1 MTKNDTV
8 KIKEK
13 SNVLQIHPKDN
24 VLVALEKLPAGMTV
38 QHNGTEVTLKDHIPP
53 KHKFTLREFDR
64 GDEIIMY
71 GVLVGRTTEPVAEGG
86 LLTTENLH
94 HASNEDYHRTTDT
107 VSWDPP
113 DVNALEGLTF
123 DGYHRPN
130 GQVGTRNYWLFIPM
144 VFCENNNLKI
154 IKDAL
159 LTELGY
165 ANDNQYRSYVREL
178 LNSGSKNGTPETR
191 KEKVFKNID
200 GIKFLTHEGG
210 CGGTREDSIVL
221 GKLLAGYASH
231 PNVAGVTI
239 MSLGCQHLQLKLFMD
254 LLKEVNPDFD
264 KPLLAFEQ
272 QSFRSV
278 DDMMKKVILKTIEG
292 IRKANEVERKPAPL
306 SKLVLGMECGG
317 SDGFSGIS
325 ANPSVGRVADYLA
338 VLGGKVIL
346 SEFPELYGAEQ
357 DLVDRMVTER
367 LAEKF
372 TFLMKSYNKAA
383 EEVGSGFDMNP
394 SPGNIRD
401 GLITDAIK
409 SLGAAQKG
417 GRSPVKDV
425 LDYTEPVKEDG
436 LSLLCTPGNDV
447 ESTTGL
453 AGSGANVLL
462 FTTGL
467 GTPTGN
473 PVAPTVKISS
483 NTKLA
488 ENMPDIIDY
497 NTGHIID
504 GSATLEDVSI
514 GLMKT
519 IVEVASG
526 KKTKAELLSQ
536 DDFIPWKRGV
546 SL

>member
-1 MTKNDTV
+1 M

-13 SNVLQIHPKDN
+13 SKVLQIHPQDN
-24 VLVALEKLPAGMTV
+24 VLVALEKLPAGMAV
-38 QHNGTEVTLKDHIPP
+38 QQNGAEIALINPIPP
-53 KHKFTLREFDR
+53 KHKFALQDFEE
-64 GDEIIMY
+64 GDEVIMY
-71 GVLVGRTTEPVAEGG
+71 GVLVGRTKEPVKKGG
-86 LLTTENLH
+86 LLTTKNLH
-94 HASNEDYHRTTDT
+94 HASNEDYHRTVDT

-113 DVNALEGLTF
+113 DVSALKGLTF
-123 DGYHRPN
+123 DGYHRTN
-130 GQVGTRNYWLFIPM
+130 GEVGTRNYWLFIPM

-154 IKDAL
+154 MKDAL

-165 ANDNQYRSYVREL
+165 TNDNQYRDYVREL
-178 LNSGSKNGTPETR
+178 VNNGSTNGVHEVPKSR
-191 KEKVFKNID
+191 VFENID

-210 CGGTREDSIVL
+210 CGGTREDSVVL

-231 PNVAGVTI
+231 PNVAGVTV

-272 QSFRSV
+272 QSFHTV
-278 DDMMKKVILKTIEG
+278 DDLIRKVLDKTIQG
-292 IRKANEVERKPAPL
+292 IKEANKVQRKPAPL
-306 SKLVLGMECGG
+306 SKLILGMECGG

-325 ANPSVGRVADYLA
+325 ANPTVGRVADYLA

-346 SEFPELYGAEQ
+346 SEFPELFGAEQ
-357 DLVDRMVTER
+357 DLVDRMVEER
-367 LAEKF
+367 LADKF

-383 EEVGSGFDMNP
+383 EDVGSGFDMNP

-425 LDYTEPVKEDG
+425 LDYTEQVKEEG

-504 GSATLEDVSI
+504 GTASLEEVAI

-519 IVEVASG
+519 IVDVASG
-526 KKTKAELLSQ
+526 KQKTKAELLNQ

>member
-1 MTKNDTV
+1 ME
-8 KIKEK
+8 IKEK
-13 SNVLQIHPKDN
+13 SKVLQIHPKDN
-24 VLVALEKLPAGMTV
+24 VLVALEKLPAGMPIRY
-38 QHNGTEVTLKDHIPP
+38 NGYEVILQDHIPV
-53 KHKFTLREFDR
+53 KHKLALEDFDV
-64 GDEIIMY
+64 GDEVIMY
-71 GVLVGRTTEPVAEGG
+71 GVLVGKTTEHVKKGG

-94 HASNEDYHRTTDT
+94 HASNEDYQRTTTT

-113 DVNALEGLTF
+113 DVSAWQEVTF
-123 DGYHRPN
+123 DGYHRSN

-144 VFCENNNLKI
+144 VFCENNNLKVL
-154 IKDAL
+154 KDAL

-165 ANDNQYRSYVREL
+165 ANDNEYRNYVREL
-178 LNSGSKNGTPETR
+178 LNSGAQNIKNGVR
-191 KEKVFKNID
+191 KEQVFKNID

-210 CGGTREDSIVL
+210 CGGTREDSIIL

-231 PNVAGVTI
+231 PNVAGVTV
-239 MSLGCQHLQLKLFMD
+239 MSLGCQNLQLKLFMD
-254 LLKEVNPDFD
+254 LLKEVNPGFD

-272 QSFRSV
+272 QGFGPV
-278 DDMMKKVILKTIEG
+278 DVFLKEVIRKTIDELK
-292 IRKANEVERKPAPL
+292 KANKIERKPAPL

-325 ANPSVGRVADYLA
+325 ANPTVGRVADYMA
-338 VLGGKVIL
+338 VLGGKVLL

-357 DLVDRMVTER
+357 DLVDRMINDE
-367 LAEKF
+367 LADKF
-372 TFLMKSYNKAA
+372 TFLMKSYNQSAQ
-383 EEVGSGFDMNP
+383 EVGSGFDMNP

-417 GRSPVKDV
+417 GRSPVMDV
-425 LDYTEPVKEDG
+425 LDYTEPVTEKG

-453 AGSGANVLL
+453 AGSGANILL

-473 PVAPTVKISS
+473 PVSPTIKISS
-483 NTKLA
+483 STKLA
-488 ENMPDIIDY
+488 ENMADIIDY
-497 NTGHIID
+497 NTGPIID
-504 GSATLEDVSI
+504 GTASLEEVAR
-514 GLMKT
+514 GLMET
-519 IVEVASG
+519 VIRVANG
-526 KKTKAELLSQ
+526 ERTKAELLNQ

>member
-1 MTKNDTV
+1 MT
-8 KIKEK
+8 I
-13 SNVLQIHPKDN
+13 Q
-24 VLVALEKLPAGMTV
+24 
-38 QHNGTEVTLKDHIPP
+38 QNGAEISLIDHIPP
-53 KHKFTLREFDR
+53 KHKLAIRDFDE
-64 GDEIIMY
+64 GDEVIMY
-71 GVLVGRTTEPVAEGG
+71 GVLVGKTTEPVRKGG

-94 HASNEDYHRTTDT
+94 HASNEDYKRTVET
-107 VSWDPP
+107 VSWNPP
-113 DVNALEGLTF
+113 DVSVFEGLTF
-123 DGYHRPN
+123 DGYHRSN
-130 GQVGTRNYWLFIPM
+130 GDVGTRNYWLFIPM

-165 ANDNQYRSYVREL
+165 ANDNQYRSFVRNL
-178 LNSGSKNGTPETR
+178 VQPGSKNGI
-191 KEKVFKNID
+191 EKVPKDRVFKNID

-221 GKLLAGYASH
+221 GKLLAGYANH

-254 LLKEVNPDFD
+254 LLKETNPDFD

-272 QSFRSV
+272 QSFRTV
-278 DDMMKKVILKTIEG
+278 DDLIRKVLEKTIRE
-292 IRKANEVERKPAPL
+292 IQKANKIERKPAPL
-306 SKLVLGMECGG
+306 SKLILGMECGG

-325 ANPSVGRVADYLA
+325 ANPSVGRVADFVS
-338 VLGGKVIL
+338 VLGGKVLL
-346 SEFPELYGAEQ
+346 SEFPELFGAEQ
-357 DLVDRMVTER
+357 DLVDRMVDER
-367 LAEKF
+367 LADKF
-372 TFLMKSYNKAA
+372 TFLMKSYNQAA

-425 LDYTEPVKEDG
+425 LDYTEQVTEDG

-488 ENMPDIIDY
+488 DNMPDIIDY
-497 NTGHIID
+497 NTGPIID
-504 GSATLEDVSI
+504 GTASLEEVAT

-519 IVEVASG
+519 VIDVASG
-526 KKTKAELLSQ
+526 KKRTKAELLNQ

>member
-1 MTKNDTV
+1 V
-8 KIKEK
+8 
-13 SNVLQIHPKDN
+13 
-24 VLVALEKLPAGMTV
+24 
-38 QHNGTEVTLKDHIPP
+38 
-53 KHKFTLREFDR
+53 
-64 GDEIIMY
+64 
-71 GVLVGRTTEPVAEGG
+71 
-86 LLTTENLH
+86 
-94 HASNEDYHRTTDT
+94 
-107 VSWDPP
+107 
-113 DVNALEGLTF
+113 
-123 DGYHRPN
+123 
-130 GQVGTRNYWLFIPM
+130 
-144 VFCENNNLKI
+144 

-165 ANDNQYRSYVREL
+165 ANDNEYRNYVREL
-178 LNSGSKNGTPETR
+178 VDTGSRNSTNGVQR
-191 KEKVFKNID
+191 DQIFKNID

-210 CGGTREDSIVL
+210 CGGTREDSIIL

-231 PNVAGVTI
+231 PNVAGVTV
-239 MSLGCQHLQLKLFMD
+239 MSLGCQNLQLKLFMD

-272 QSFRSV
+272 QGFGPV
-278 DDMMKKVILKTIEG
+278 DVFLKEIIRKTIGE
-292 IRKANEVERKPAPL
+292 IRKANEIERKPAPL

-325 ANPSVGRVADYLA
+325 ANPSVGRVADYQA
-338 VLGGKVIL
+338 VLGGKVLL

-357 DLVDRMVTER
+357 DLVDRMINDE
-367 LAEKF
+367 LADKF
-372 TFLMKSYNKAA
+372 TFLMKSYNQSAL
-383 EEVGSGFDMNP
+383 EVGSGFDMNP

-417 GRSPVKDV
+417 GRSPVMDV
-425 LDYTEPVKEDG
+425 LDYTEQVTEEG

-453 AGSGANVLL
+453 AGSGANILL

-473 PVAPTVKISS
+473 PVAPTIKISS

-488 ENMPDIIDY
+488 ENMSDIIDY
-497 NTGHIID
+497 NTGPIID
-504 GSATLEDVSI
+504 GTASLEEVAR
-514 GLMKT
+514 GLMAT
-519 IVEVASG
+519 VIRVANG
-526 KKTKAELLSQ
+526 ERTKAELLNQ
-536 DDFIPWKRGV
+536 NDFIPWKRGV

>member
-1 MTKNDTV
+1 M

-13 SNVLQIHPKDN
+13 SKVLQIHPRDN
-24 VLVALEKLPAGMTV
+24 VLVALEKLPAGMTI
-38 QHNGTEVTLKDHIPP
+38 QQNGAEISLIDHIPP
-53 KHKFTLREFDR
+53 KHKLAIRDFDE
-64 GDEIIMY
+64 GDEVIMY
-71 GVLVGRTTEPVAEGG
+71 GVLVGKTTEPVRKGG

-94 HASNEDYHRTTDT
+94 HASNEDYKRTVET
-107 VSWDPP
+107 VSWNPP
-113 DVNALEGLTF
+113 DVSVFEGLTF
-123 DGYHRPN
+123 DGYHRSN
-130 GQVGTRNYWLFIPM
+130 GDVGTRNYWLFIPM

-165 ANDNQYRSYVREL
+165 ANDNQYRSFVRNL
-178 LNSGSKNGTPETR
+178 VQPGSKNGI
-191 KEKVFKNID
+191 EKVPKDRVFKNID

-221 GKLLAGYASH
+221 GKLLAGYANH

-254 LLKEVNPDFD
+254 LLKETNPDFD

-272 QSFRSV
+272 QSFRTV
-278 DDMMKKVILKTIEG
+278 DDLIRKVLEKTIRE
-292 IRKANEVERKPAPL
+292 IQKANKIERKPAPL
-306 SKLVLGMECGG
+306 SKLILGMECGG

-325 ANPSVGRVADYLA
+325 ANPSVGRVADFVS
-338 VLGGKVIL
+338 VLGGKVLL
-346 SEFPELYGAEQ
+346 SEFPELFGAEQ
-357 DLVDRMVTER
+357 DLVDRMVDER
-367 LAEKF
+367 LADKF
-372 TFLMKSYNKAA
+372 TFLMKSYNQAA

-425 LDYTEPVKEDG
+425 LDYTEQVTEDG

-488 ENMPDIIDY
+488 DNMPDIIDY
-497 NTGHIID
+497 NTGPIID
-504 GSATLEDVSI
+504 GTASLEEVAT

-519 IVEVASG
+519 VIDVASG
-526 KKTKAELLSQ
+526 KKRTKAELLNQ

>member
-1 MTKNDTV
+1 M

-13 SNVLQIHPKDN
+13 SKVLQIHPRDN
-24 VLVALEKLPAGMTV
+24 VLVALEKLPAGMTI
-38 QHNGTEVTLKDHIPP
+38 QQNGAEISLLHHIPP
-53 KHKFTLREFDR
+53 KHKLALQDFDK
-64 GDEIIMY
+64 GDEVIMY
-71 GVLVGRTTEPVAEGG
+71 GVLVGRTTEPVKKGG

-94 HASNEDYHRTTDT
+94 HASNENYLRTVDN
-107 VSWDPP
+107 VSWNPP
-113 DVNALEGLTF
+113 DVSALEGLTF

-154 IKDAL
+154 MKDAL

-165 ANDNQYRSYVREL
+165 ANDNQYKNYVREL
-178 LNSGSKNGTPETR
+178 VNLGSENGVYEVPKDR
-191 KEKVFKNID
+191 VFENID

-231 PNVAGVTI
+231 PNVAGVTV

-272 QSFRSV
+272 QSFRTV
-278 DDMMKKVILKTIEG
+278 DELIRTVLEKTIQELK
-292 IRKANEVERKPAPL
+292 KANNIQRKPASL

-325 ANPSVGRVADYLA
+325 ANPTVGRVADYLA

-346 SEFPELYGAEQ
+346 SEFPELFGAEQ
-357 DLVDRMVTER
+357 DLVDRMVEER
-367 LAEKF
+367 LADKF

-383 EEVGSGFDMNP
+383 EDVGSGFDMNP

-425 LDYTEPVKEDG
+425 LDYTEQAKEDG

-473 PVAPTVKISS
+473 PVSPTVKISS
-483 NTKLA
+483 NTVLA
-488 ENMPDIIDY
+488 ERMPDIIDY

-504 GSATLEDVSI
+504 GTASLEEVAI

-519 IVEVASG
+519 IVDVASG
-526 KKTKAELLSQ
+526 KQKTKAELLNQ

>member
-1 MTKNDTV
+1 M
-8 KIKEK
+8 
-13 SNVLQIHPKDN
+13 
-24 VLVALEKLPAGMTV
+24 
-38 QHNGTEVTLKDHIPP
+38 
-53 KHKFTLREFDR
+53 
-64 GDEIIMY
+64 
-71 GVLVGRTTEPVAEGG
+71 
-86 LLTTENLH
+86 
-94 HASNEDYHRTTDT
+94 
-107 VSWDPP
+107 
-113 DVNALEGLTF
+113 
-123 DGYHRPN
+123 
-130 GQVGTRNYWLFIPM
+130 
-144 VFCENNNLKI
+144 
-154 IKDAL
+154 
-159 LTELGY
+159 
-165 ANDNQYRSYVREL
+165 
-178 LNSGSKNGTPETR
+178 
-191 KEKVFKNID
+191 
-200 GIKFLTHEGG
+200 
-210 CGGTREDSIVL
+210 
-221 GKLLAGYASH
+221 AGYASH

-239 MSLGCQHLQLKLFMD
+239 MSLGCQNLQLRLFMD

-278 DDMMKKVILKTIEG
+278 DGMLREVISKTIEELK
-292 IRKANEVERKPAPL
+292 KANKLERKPAPL

-325 ANPSVGRVADYLA
+325 ANPAVGRVSDYLA

-357 DLVDRMVTER
+357 DLVDRMINDD
-367 LAEKF
+367 LADKF
-372 TFLMKSYNKAA
+372 TFLMKSYNQAA
-383 EEVGSGFDMNP
+383 QDVGSGFDMNP

-425 LDYTEPVKEDG
+425 LDYTEPVTEEG

-453 AGSGANVLL
+453 AGSGANILL

-473 PVAPTVKISS
+473 PVSPTIKISS
-483 NTKLA
+483 NTRLA
-488 ENMPDIIDY
+488 ENMSDIIDY
-497 NTGHIID
+497 NTGPIID
-504 GSATLEDVSI
+504 GTASLEEVAR
-514 GLMKT
+514 GLMQTVIK
-519 IVEVASG
+519 IANGE
-526 KKTKAELLSQ
+526 KTKAELLNQ

>member
-1 MTKNDTV
+1 ME
-8 KIKEK
+8 IKEK
-13 SNVLQIHPKDN
+13 SKVLQIHPKDN
-24 VLVALEKLPAGMTV
+24 VLVALEKLPAGMPIRY
-38 QHNGTEVTLKDHIPP
+38 NGYEVILQDHIPV
-53 KHKFTLREFDR
+53 KHKLALEDFDV
-64 GDEIIMY
+64 GDEVIMY
-71 GVLVGRTTEPVAEGG
+71 GVLVGKTTEHVKKGG

-94 HASNEDYHRTTDT
+94 HASNEDYQRTTTT

-113 DVNALEGLTF
+113 NVSAWQEVTF
-123 DGYHRPN
+123 DGYHRSN

-144 VFCENNNLKI
+144 VFCENNNLKVL
-154 IKDAL
+154 KDAL

-165 ANDNQYRSYVREL
+165 ANDNEYRNYVREL
-178 LNSGSKNGTPETR
+178 LNSGVQNNKNGVR
-191 KEKVFKNID
+191 KEQVFKNID

-210 CGGTREDSIVL
+210 CGGTREDSIIL

-231 PNVAGVTI
+231 PNVAGVTV
-239 MSLGCQHLQLKLFMD
+239 MSLGCQNLQLKLFMD
-254 LLKEVNPDFD
+254 LLKEVNPGFD

-272 QSFRSV
+272 QGFGPV
-278 DDMMKKVILKTIEG
+278 DVFLKEVIRKTIDELK
-292 IRKANEVERKPAPL
+292 KANKIERKPAPL

-325 ANPSVGRVADYLA
+325 ANPTVGRVADYMA
-338 VLGGKVIL
+338 VLGGKVLL

-357 DLVDRMVTER
+357 DLVDRMINDE
-367 LAEKF
+367 LADKF
-372 TFLMKSYNKAA
+372 TFLMKSYNQSAQ
-383 EEVGSGFDMNP
+383 EVGSGFDMNP

-417 GRSPVKDV
+417 GRSPVMDV
-425 LDYTEPVKEDG
+425 LDYTEPVTEKG

-453 AGSGANVLL
+453 AGSGANILL

-473 PVAPTVKISS
+473 PVSPTIKISS
-483 NTKLA
+483 STKLA
-488 ENMPDIIDY
+488 ENMADIIDY
-497 NTGHIID
+497 NTGPIID
-504 GSATLEDVSI
+504 GTASLEEVAR
-514 GLMKT
+514 GLMET
-519 IVEVASG
+519 VIRVANG
-526 KKTKAELLSQ
+526 ERTKAELLNQ